1 MQQDVTGWLNSC
13 QFSLKALES
22 KNFSVQSWKYTYFF
36 HYHSLYAEKNG
47 HYAGIMLDAPT
58 IALCPKICRRNV
70 SNPSIC
76 THQEPLENLLATG
89 RDSKEDGKPNRAR
102 GIIVNYSVQD
112 CGPGGELS
120 EEED

>member
-22 KNFSVQSWKYTYFF
+22 KNFSEQSWKYIYFF

-76 THQEPLENLLATG
+76 THQEPLENLRQQDG
-89 RDSKEDGKPNRAR
+89 REKKTANPIG
-102 GIIVNYSVQD
+102 
-112 CGPGGELS
+112 L
-120 EEED
+120 EE

>member
-22 KNFSVQSWKYTYFF
+22 KNFSEQSWKYIYFF

-76 THQEPLENLLATG
+76 THQEPLENL
-89 RDSKEDGKPNRAR
+89 PNRAR

-112 CGPGGELS
+112 CGPGGGLS